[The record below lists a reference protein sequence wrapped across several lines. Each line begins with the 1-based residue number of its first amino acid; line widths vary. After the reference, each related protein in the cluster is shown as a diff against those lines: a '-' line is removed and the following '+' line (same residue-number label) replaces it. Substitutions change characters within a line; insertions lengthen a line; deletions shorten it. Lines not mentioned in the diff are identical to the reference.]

1 MSCIVT
7 EIPDSL
13 VVVSQNFFD
22 LAGGTV
28 ATTNPYDFGWKASY
42 KAPLVKVRILR
53 DNRVSV
59 GLSEIP
65 DRLIVRA
72 FEAHEPHMSGIW
84 VEAHQ
89 TFDNA
94 TREILI
100 EE

>member
-7 EIPDSL
+7 EIPDGL
-13 VVVSQNFFD
+13 VVVSQNLFD

-42 KAPLVKVRILR
+42 EAPLVKVRTLR

-65 DRLIVRA
+65 DCLIVRT
-72 FEAHEPHMSGIW
+72 FESHEPHMRGIRIQGGQ
-84 VEAHQ
+84 V
-89 TFDNA
+89 FDHA
-94 TREILI
+94 IREILI
-100 EE
+100 KE